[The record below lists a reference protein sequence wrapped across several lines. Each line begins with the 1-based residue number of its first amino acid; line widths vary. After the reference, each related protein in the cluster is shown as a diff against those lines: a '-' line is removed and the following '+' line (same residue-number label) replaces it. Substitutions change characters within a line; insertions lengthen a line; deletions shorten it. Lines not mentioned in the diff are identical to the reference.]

1 VKKAIRLA
9 TILVAVTLSSAPI
22 AAQDKRPN
30 ILVVLFDDVGFMDFG
45 AYGSDSRTPTIDGL
59 ARRGTMLSRYYTSP
73 FCGPSRAMLMTG
85 MDNHQTGMGTLVETL
100 SPEMEGKPGYA
111 MVWQRE
117 QATIASLLRA
127 AGYQTFVTG
136 KWGIGETGAN
146 LPNAFGFDRSYVMD
160 ATGGSNYDTK
170 PYLPGYHAVDWFED
184 GKPITLP
191 KDFYSSRNL
200 VDKMIGYIDQGDA
213 AKPFFAFLSLQAVH
227 IPVQAPASFINAYD
241 GVFDK
246 GWDAMRAERHQRAIK
261 LGLVPATTKLA
272 PPTSTHRPWGS
283 LSAEEQALAARE
295 MQVNAG
301 MMTAAD
307 FHIGRLLDHLA
318 KAGKLDNTIVVITS
332 DNGAESARTNLP
344 GLANLALD
352 GIKLIEGFDTS
363 PENLGQPGSL
373 TAIGPEWATVS
384 SAPFNLYKFYAS
396 EGGLRVPMVVAGPG
410 IAPQGLAKAPMHV
423 TDLAPTLLDAA
434 DVEYDPAQFY
444 GRSALG
450 MLSGKADATYGPED
464 SFAFEVSGNA
474 ALYRGQW
481 KIARNFPPGGDAEW
495 RLHDLSVDPGE
506 TTDLSAANPEL
517 FKSMKAEYQAYVQK
531 VGVVELG
538 PDDTAIKQLT
548 NKLVTKALGKY
559 WPYLAGLLLVL
570 VLTPYGLFRLLRA
583 GLRRKVAPA

>member
-1 VKKAIRLA
+1 VKRAIGLVSVLA
-9 TILVAVTLSSAPI
+9 AAALVTAP
-22 AAQDKRPN
+22 AEAQDTRPN

-45 AYGSDSRTPTIDGL
+45 VYGSDSRTPTIDAV

-100 SPEMEGKPGYA
+100 SPDMESRPGYS
-111 MVWQRE
+111 MVWKRD
-117 QATIASLLRA
+117 QATIASLLSA

-146 LPNAFGFDRSYVMD
+146 LPNAFGFQRSYVMD
-160 ATGGSNYDTK
+160 ATGGSNYDAT
-170 PYLPGYHAVDWFED
+170 PYLPGYHKVDWFED

-191 KDFYSSRNL
+191 KNFYSSRNL
-200 VDKMIGYIDQGDA
+200 VDKLIDYIDQGQA
-213 AKPFFAFLSLQAVH
+213 EKPFFAFLSLQAVH
-227 IPVQAPASFINAYD
+227 IPVQAPMSFINAYN

-246 GWDAMRAERHQRAIK
+246 GWDAMRAERHRRAVK
-261 LGLVPATTKLA
+261 LGLVPKTTRLA
-272 PPTSTHRPWGS
+272 PATSTHRAWTS
-283 LSAEEQALAARE
+283 LSADEQALAARE

-307 FHIGRLLDHLA
+307 HHIGRLLDHLA
-318 KAGKLDNTIVVITS
+318 RAGKLENTIVVITS
-332 DNGAESARTNLP
+332 DNGAESARTDLP
-344 GLANLALD
+344 GFANVVLD
-352 GIKLIEGFDTS
+352 GIKMIEGFDTS

-410 IAPQGLAKAPMHV
+410 IAPQRLADAPMHV

-434 DVEYDPAQFY
+434 NVPYDPRRFY
-444 GRSALG
+444 GRSALQ
-450 MLSGKADATYGPED
+450 MLSGKSDATYGPDE

-474 ALYRGQW
+474 ALYRGNW
-481 KIARNFPPGGDAEW
+481 KIARNFPPGGDAKW

-506 TTDLSAANPEL
+506 TIDLAAARPEL
-517 FKSMKAEYQAYVQK
+517 FRSMRADYDDYVQR
-531 VGVVELG
+531 VGVVELS

-548 NKLVTKALGKY
+548 NKLAKKALGKY
-559 WPYLAGLLLVL
+559 WPYLAGLLLVMIL
-570 VLTPYGLFRLLRA
+570 MVYGLVRLLMAGWRSRA
-583 GLRRKVAPA
+583 AAA